1 MAKKRGVGLHRNPH
15 QMGNFQEDVF
25 FSWRAFLKT
34 LVIQVEFALHPIG
47 RSNSVSHTVCGYSR
61 NNFEECLR
69 VTWEQRGVELQLRY
83 SGQHWDVPWV
93 KSHPDMNPWCSWAL
107 AVYVPACGEH
117 WQGWTWSFC
126 VLWVQQI
133 SLPDTPWSKGARTLS
148 QSTPPE
154 NIHLWQQGPGDLR
167 TCSPAH
173 QLKKSQSIFPIR
185 ELLKWKQF
193 GHE

>member
-15 QMGNFQEDVF
+15 QMGNFQDVF

-34 LVIQVEFALHPIG
+34 FVIQVEFALHPIG

-61 NNFEECLR
+61 NNFEGCLR

-107 AVYVPACGEH
+107 AVYVPACREH
-117 WQGWTWSFC
+117 WQGAGLNLVFLCPLGAADQPSWHP
-126 VLWVQQI
+126 LG
-133 SLPDTPWSKGARTLS
+133 SKD
-148 QSTPPE
+148 PV
-154 NIHLWQQGPGDLR
+154 
-167 TCSPAH
+167 
-173 QLKKSQSIFPIR
+173 PIR
-185 ELLKWKQF
+185 SPREHPPLAARSWRPTRLQPCPPAKEIPINIP
-193 GHE
+193 H